1 MRCKTQIAKSI
12 AISLMS
18 FILSKKT
25 ITEAIGVIAK
35 EALLI
40 TLERRDDTTFINLK
54 EKRKKKEKKEKEKEK
69 RERDDNK
76 N

>member
-1 MRCKTQIAKSI
+1 
-12 AISLMS
+12 MS
-18 FILSKKT
+18 FILSRKT

-54 EKRKKKEKKEKEKEK
+54 KKRKKKKKKKKKEKEK